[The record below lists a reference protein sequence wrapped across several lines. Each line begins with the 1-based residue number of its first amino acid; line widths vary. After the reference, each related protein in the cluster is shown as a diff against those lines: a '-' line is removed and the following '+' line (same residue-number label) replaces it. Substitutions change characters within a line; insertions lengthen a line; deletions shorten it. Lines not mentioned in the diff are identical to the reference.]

1 VAILESESR
10 KRDRQIQE
18 HQKSTL
24 DFCRRKPISVNI
36 HQVGIK
42 LFDIIRYDIEFDRQ
56 SAAIKWLL
64 AAIVIG
70 VYSVSVFVSVSNS
83 IIPTGIV
90 IHHSATLGPPVKL
103 ALLRKA
109 HEKRGFNSFY
119 WGRVYSIGYHYLIY
133 PDGTIVP
140 TRPEHLRGAHVRG
153 HNTYIGICLIGNFS
167 STSNHGD
174 NAQSMLP
181 TIAQMHSLSELC
193 NRLGERYGFRL
204 DQIKLHRDLD
214 LTTECPGDRFPVKD
228 LIAELKPH

>member
-1 VAILESESR
+1 M
-10 KRDRQIQE
+10 
-18 HQKSTL
+18 
-24 DFCRRKPISVNI
+24 
-36 HQVGIK
+36 
-42 LFDIIRYDIEFDRQ
+42 RYDVAFHPQ
-56 SAAIKWLL
+56 SALIKWLL

-70 VYSVSVFVSVSNS
+70 VYSVAVFVSVSNS

-103 ALLRKA
+103 AMLRKV
-109 HEKRGFNSFY
+109 HENRGFNSFY

-167 STSNHGD
+167 STSNHDD
-174 NAQSMLP
+174 NAQSLLP

-193 NRLGERYGFRL
+193 NRLGERYSFRL

-228 LIAELKPH
+228 LLAELKPH